1 LSAAAVARRY
11 AKALY
16 ELAAE
21 DGVVDA
27 VAVNLSAL
35 AQGVGELDGE
45 ALQPGALGME
55 TRKRIA
61 DKVGAT
67 LGADSLPSR
76 FVRVLAENDRL
87 AELPAISDWFGRIR
101 DVAAGRVRALVTT
114 PVEISA
120 ADVDR
125 LTAVFS
131 RLVGKQVVPELAID
145 DTLIGGVVVE
155 VEGRVFDGSVR
166 TSLQRLSE
174 RMAGQSGR
182 PTT

>member
-1 LSAAAVARRY
+1 LSATAVARRY

-27 VAVNLSAL
+27 VAVDLSAL
-35 AQGVGELDGE
+35 VQGVSELDAE
-45 ALQPGALGME
+45 TLQPGVLGIE

-61 DKVGAT
+61 DKVAGAH
-67 LGADSLPSR
+67 GGDSLLSR

-87 AELPAISDWFGRIR
+87 AELSAVSDWFGKIR

-114 PVEISA
+114 PVQLSA
-120 ADVDR
+120 TDTDR

-131 RLVGKQVVPELAID
+131 KLLGKQVVPELKID
-145 DTLIGGVVVE
+145 DSLIGGVVVE